1 MSTLIRP
8 ALSLLL
14 LMTLI
19 TGVAYPLVV
28 TGVAQVAFP
37 DQANGSLMRDASD
50 HQRVSDA
57 GDQGHQDQQ
66 AQGRTYHCGHFKI
79 LEFSEEL

>member
-1 MSTLIRP
+1 MEPR
-8 ALSLLL
+8 
-14 LMTLI
+14 
-19 TGVAYPLVV
+19 V
-28 TGVAQVAFP
+28 TGEILGNQRRAADFAVGVTHETAIGLVRERH
-37 DQANGSLMRDASD
+37 LRDASD

-79 LEFSEEL
+79 LEFGEQIRCSYR